1 MKTEVIKNFVWLI
14 VTNKAKEIYSS
25 GTFDLYVLHNDN
37 SESLVEDYAQ
47 IKEAEEYGLQIGIE
61 VDHLD
66 NLITT
71 KI

>member
-47 IKEAEEYGLQIGIE
+47 IKEAEEYGLQIGRE